1 MIYLIL
7 SIVFSTVTVSF
18 FKVFHLRKV
27 NTFQAI
33 VINYLTCGIIG
44 TYLAKTPVYTSSFW
58 QAPWLLYTLLLGF
71 LFISIFY
78 LIALTAQKMSVSASM
93 VAAKLSVVIPVLMA
107 WLFLSESLSF
117 LKIIGI
123 FISFISVFFISA
135 RSEPNIDKKVQG
147 YWYLPL
153 LVFVGSGCID
163 AILKFLESRYIPEY
177 SSDDIVTGTFLFAFA
192 FGLLV
197 LLVQQAKGIG
207 KIEVKSLAWGLMLGI
222 PNYFSMYFLLETL
235 SIFPASFI
243 FPVNNI
249 GIVAFSTMLAFVAFK
264 EKLSATNYLGLVL
277 ALVSIILIS
286 LT

>member
-7 SIVFSTVTVSF
+7 SIVFSTITVSY
-18 FKVFHLRKV
+18 FKVFHLKKV
-27 NTFQAI
+27 HTFTAI
-33 VINYLTCGIIG
+33 VVNYLTCGVIG
-44 TYLAKTPVYTSSFW
+44 TYLAKTPVYTASFW
-58 QAPWLLYTLLLGF
+58 HAPWLVYTIILGF

-78 LIALTAQKMSVSASM
+78 LIALTAQKMSVAASM
-93 VAAKLSVVIPVLMA
+93 VSAKLSVVIPVFIA

-123 FISFISVFFISA
+123 FISFISVFFIST
-135 RSEPNIDKKVQG
+135 RSEPNADNKPKG
-147 YWYLPL
+147 FWYLPL

-177 SSDDIVTGTFLFAFA
+177 TSDDIVTGTFLFAFI

-197 LLVQQAKGIG
+197 LLIQQAQGIV

-222 PNYFSMYFLLETL
+222 PNYFSMFFLLETL

-243 FPVNNI
+243 FPINNI
-249 GIVAFSTMLAFVAFK
+249 GIVALSTILAFVAFK
-264 EKLSATNYLGLVL
+264 EKLSATNFLGLAL
-277 ALVSIILIS
+277 ALASIILIS